1 MLHTT
6 PEAIDAHLNIL
17 DSLDVED
24 AHFVETFCTICYNSR
39 ISNSYTS
46 QLADRHYVTTTC
58 KLENELSEIGLVDRC
73 SGRWK
78 KSWPCTVPVISD
90 SSPRPRFP
98 RFETTSRDLRLLCS
112 RPSSLVVV
120 SRDDL
125 PILRGSNIWQR
136 KLLALHPYRD
146 NKAVYE
152 MCIHVHQETLSVQW
166 ILLHIT

>member
-24 AHFVETFCTICYNSR
+24 VHFVETFCTICYNSR

-73 SGRWK
+73 SGR
-78 KSWPCTVPVISD
+78 
-90 SSPRPRFP
+90 
-98 RFETTSRDLRLLCS
+98 
-112 RPSSLVVV
+112 
-120 SRDDL
+120 
-125 PILRGSNIWQR
+125 
-136 KLLALHPYRD
+136 
-146 NKAVYE
+146 
-152 MCIHVHQETLSVQW
+152 
-166 ILLHIT
+166 